1 LSGYPQMLAVRFGGR
16 SEVRAIG
23 ALAPA
28 IQFKLVILQRETQAL
43 GHLILLLFDGF
54 VFKLENFSA
63 AKANQVIVVM
73 AGILEL
79 VNGSAIKKP
88 ALHGE
93 PRLYQAADGA
103 VNGSQPHPGGLLFH
117 DAEEFFGG
125 KMAARLHKFRNDHL
139 TLARHL
145 QLVFRKVSLIRL
157 EESVEIVG
165 GRDWLAF
172 AFGAHGG
179 GIPEIGSFWYAAEMQ
194 RFFPDFGTDYRFP
207 AFEEAVLKYW
217 KDQKIFERL
226 LSTKDKRKW
235 YGFYD
240 GPPFATGLPHYGHL
254 IGGTLKDIV
263 PRYWSMRGYHV
274 ERRFGW
280 DCHGLPVEFE
290 MEKTLNLSGSLAI
303 RAYGV
308 DKFNEACRGIVLRY
322 TADWRKTVERMGRW
336 ADMDN
341 DYKTMNPEFMESVW
355 WVFKELWNKGLIYQ
369 GKKVV
374 PYSWRLTA
382 PLSNFEASQNYK
394 SVQDPAVTVL
404 FPLDDAPD
412 EAILAWTTT
421 PWTLP
426 ANLGL
431 AVNKDFTYVKYPL
444 LNPTS
449 SGVKFAWV
457 LRERAPAYAKELN
470 LEKEEDEKRGVDLV
484 GKTYRPLF
492 PYYGSHKKQGAF
504 RVIWGDF
511 VSATDGTGIVHM
523 APAFGEDDFY
533 ACQREKIELVDPTN
547 QEAYYTKEA
556 NHPDAL
562 DLAGKHVKDPAT
574 DKEIV
579 KWLKDSGLLLKQEV
593 LQHNYPFCER
603 SDTPLIYKA
612 ISSWFVAV
620 EKVKDRMQA
629 NNQTIHW
636 VPGHIRDGRFG
647 KWLENA
653 RDWCISRN
661 RFWGTPIPVWI
672 CESCGHKHVVGSRA
686 ELDQLAGKPMPDLHS
701 HFVDEIAAD
710 CPKCG
715 KAAALK
721 RTPEVLDCW
730 FESGS
735 MPYAQIHYPFEG
747 KAAFDQ
753 QFPAN
758 FIAEGLDQ
766 TRGWFYTLTVLS
778 TALFDKPAFKN
789 CVVNGLVLAEDG
801 KKMSKRLKN
810 YPDPSL
816 IMEKYGADALRLY
829 LMQSPAVHGE
839 ELRFSEKYLVENM
852 RAVLLPL
859 WNSYQFFASYAN
871 IDGFNPSLWKN
882 APPVNQRPR
891 IDQWI
896 LALLQETES
905 KMHKEMESYELAN
918 VFPLL
923 AKFLDNL
930 TNWYIRLN
938 RSRYWENK
946 GSEFSADKLSAYS
959 TLFEVLDRFGLLLA
973 PNLPFFSEYLHSALH
988 YGVNPEKLCEHSGLP
1003 SVHERLYALPKALAA
1018 DDTALI
1024 AEMALAQR
1032 AILLGRSLRA
1042 EARIGLRQP
1051 LQRMSLAGLLPSDQ
1065 KLLKAQENMVLSELN
1080 LKELHFLQDG
1090 SGLVVESV
1098 KPNLKKLGAKLGRKM
1113 QSVQQELKSWGAKEI
1128 TAFEQAGHATVAG
1141 EKIEKD
1147 DLFVERKAA
1156 EGKTAGALEGMV
1168 AELDTALTPALK
1180 KEGLKRELVNRIQ
1193 QRRKEMKF
1201 NLSDRIRVT
1210 YSAGGLCE
1218 EILREESAHPS
1229 FLSTETLALGFS
1241 NGASGLGEKEAFEGH
1256 GDAWLAFGLET
1267 A

>member
-1 LSGYPQMLAVRFGGR
+1 MNS
-16 SEVRAIG
+16 S
-23 ALAPA
+23 
-28 IQFKLVILQRETQAL
+28 
-43 GHLILLLFDGF
+43 
-54 VFKLENFSA
+54 
-63 AKANQVIVVM
+63 
-73 AGILEL
+73 
-79 VNGSAIKKP
+79 
-88 ALHGE
+88 
-93 PRLYQAADGA
+93 
-103 VNGSQPHPGGLLFH
+103 
-117 DAEEFFGG
+117 
-125 KMAARLHKFRNDHL
+125 
-139 TLARHL
+139 
-145 QLVFRKVSLIRL
+145 
-157 EESVEIVG
+157 
-165 GRDWLAF
+165 
-172 AFGAHGG
+172 
-179 GIPEIGSFWYAAEMQ
+179 
-194 RFFPDFGTDYRFP
+194 FFPDFGTDYRFP

-217 KDQKIFERL
+217 EDQRIFDRV
-226 LSTKDKRKW
+226 LSTKEKRKW

-240 GPPFATGLPHYGHL
+240 GPPFATGRPHYGHL
-254 IGGTLKDIV
+254 LAGTIKDFI
-263 PRYWSMRGYHV
+263 PRYWTMRGYHV

-303 RAYGV
+303 RDYGV
-308 DKFNEACRGIVLRY
+308 GKFNEACRSIVMEY
-322 TADWRKTVERMGRW
+322 AGDWRDTVERMGRW

-355 WVFKELWNKGLIYQ
+355 WAFKELWDKDLVYQ

-394 SVQDPAVTVL
+394 SVQDPAVTAL
-404 FPLDDAPD
+404 FQLDENPQ
-412 EAILAWTTT
+412 EAVIAWTTT

-431 AVNKDFTYVKYPL
+431 AVHPDFTYVKYPL
-444 LNPTS
+444 LAAS
-449 SGVKFAWV
+449 STGVKYAWV
-457 LRERAPAYAKELN
+457 LRERASAFAKELD
-470 LEKEEDEKRGVDLV
+470 LEKEQDEKRGLELV

-492 PYYGSHKKQGAF
+492 PYYAARKSEGAF
-504 RVIWGDF
+504 RIITGDF
-511 VSATDGTGIVHM
+511 ISNTDGTGVVHM

-533 ACQREKIELVDPTN
+533 ACQREKIALVDPTN
-547 QEAYYTKEA
+547 QEAFYTAEV

-562 DLAGKHVKDPAT
+562 QLEGKHVKDPAT

-579 KWLKDSGLLLKQEV
+579 KWLKDQGLLLKQET

-603 SDTPLIYKA
+603 SDKPLIYKA

-620 EKVKDRMQA
+620 EKIKDRMQA
-629 NNQTIHW
+629 HNQTIQW

-672 CESCGHKHVVGSRA
+672 CEACNHMHVVGSRA
-686 ELDQLAGKPMPDLHS
+686 ELNKLAGRDVPDLHS
-701 HFVDEIAAD
+701 HFVDEIKGD
-710 CPKCG
+710 CPKC
-715 KAAALK
+715 KAKGSLL

-753 QFPAN
+753 QFPAD

-810 YPDPSL
+810 YPDPTL

-839 ELRFSEKYLVENM
+839 ELRFSERFLVENM

-859 WNSYQFFASYAN
+859 WNSYQFFASYSN

-882 APPVNQRPR
+882 APPVADRPR

-896 LALLQETES
+896 LALLQETET
-905 KMHKEMESYELAN
+905 KMHQEMEAYELSN

-923 AKFLDNL
+923 SRFLDNL

-938 RSRYWENK
+938 RSRFWEAK
-946 GSEFSADKLSAYS
+946 GEEFTADKLSAYC
-959 TLFEVLDRFGLLLA
+959 TLFEVLDRFGMMLA
-973 PNLPFFSEYLHSALH
+973 PYLPFFAEYLHGALH
-988 YGVNPEKLCEHSGLP
+988 HGLRPESLAAHGNLP
-1003 SVHERLYALPKALAA
+1003 SIHERIYHLPGALGANE
-1018 DDTALI
+1018 TALV
-1024 AEMALAQR
+1024 AEMAIAQR

-1042 EARIGLRQP
+1042 EAKIGLRQP
-1051 LQRMSLAGLLPSDQ
+1051 LQRLSIAGLDAREQ
-1065 KLLKAQENMVLSELN
+1065 GLLRAQESMVLSELN
-1080 LKELHFLQDG
+1080 LKEIVFLDQG
-1090 SGLVVESV
+1090 AGLVVETV
-1098 KPNLKKLGAKLGRKM
+1098 KPNLKRLGAKLGKKM
-1113 QSVQQELKSWGAKEI
+1113 QAVQQELRSWGAQEI
-1128 TAFEQAGHATVAG
+1128 AKFEAAGFAMVAG
-1141 EKIEKD
+1141 ERIEKD

-1156 EGKTAGALEGMV
+1156 EGKAAGALEGMV
-1168 AELDTALTPALK
+1168 AELDTSLTPALRR
-1180 KEGLKRELVNRIQ
+1180 EGLMRELVNRVQ

-1201 NLSDRIRVT
+1201 NLADRIRVS
-1210 YSAGGLCE
+1210 YQASGLCAD
-1218 EILREESAHPS
+1218 ILDAEAKVPT
-1229 FLSTETLALGFS
+1229 FLSSETLAKGWVQ
-1241 NGASGLGEKEAFEGH
+1241 ADQGLGPKEEFEGH
-1256 GDAWLAFGLET
+1256 EGASLSFRLET
-1267 A
+1267 V

>member
-1 LSGYPQMLAVRFGGR
+1 
-16 SEVRAIG
+16 
-23 ALAPA
+23 
-28 IQFKLVILQRETQAL
+28 
-43 GHLILLLFDGF
+43 
-54 VFKLENFSA
+54 
-63 AKANQVIVVM
+63 
-73 AGILEL
+73 
-79 VNGSAIKKP
+79 
-88 ALHGE
+88 
-93 PRLYQAADGA
+93 
-103 VNGSQPHPGGLLFH
+103 
-117 DAEEFFGG
+117 
-125 KMAARLHKFRNDHL
+125 
-139 TLARHL
+139 
-145 QLVFRKVSLIRL
+145 
-157 EESVEIVG
+157 
-165 GRDWLAF
+165 
-172 AFGAHGG
+172 
-179 GIPEIGSFWYAAEMQ
+179 MQ
-194 RFFPDFGTDYRFP
+194 RFFPDFGNDYRFP

-217 KDQKIFERL
+217 KEQKIFQRVL
-226 LSTKDKRKW
+226 QQKREW
-235 YGFYD
+235 FGFYD

-254 IGGTLKDIV
+254 VGGTLKDIV
-263 PRYWSMRGYHV
+263 PRYWTMRGYHV

-290 MEKTLNLSGSLAI
+290 MEKTLNLNGSLAI
-303 RAYGV
+303 REYGV
-308 DKFNEACRGIVLRY
+308 DKFNEACRSIVLRY
-322 TADWRKTVERMGRW
+322 TSDWRKIVERMGRW

-355 WVFKELWNKGLIYQ
+355 WVFEELWKKGLVYQ

-394 SVQDPAVTVL
+394 SVQDPAITVL
-404 FPLDDAPD
+404 FPWAENPE
-412 EAILAWTTT
+412 EAFVAWTTT

-431 AVNKDFTYVKYPL
+431 AVHKDFTYVKYPL
-444 LNPTS
+444 LQPTS
-449 SGVKFAWV
+449 AGIKYAWV

-470 LEKEEDEKRGVDLV
+470 LEKEVDEKRGHDLV
-484 GKTYRPLF
+484 GKKYRPLF
-492 PYYGSHKKQGAF
+492 PYYADHNAF

-511 VSATDGTGIVHM
+511 VSNTDGTGIVHM
-523 APAFGEDDFY
+523 APAFGEDDFF

-547 QEAYYTKEA
+547 QEAFYTAEA
-556 NHPDAL
+556 NHKDAL
-562 DLAGKHVKDPAT
+562 QLAGKHVKDPAT
-574 DKEIV
+574 DKEII
-579 KWLKDSGLLLKQEV
+579 KWLKDQGRLLKQET

-620 EKVKDRMQA
+620 EKIKDGMQA
-629 NNQTIHW
+629 NNKTIHW

-672 CESCGHKHVVGSRA
+672 CESCQHKQVIGSRA
-686 ELDQLAGKPMPDLHS
+686 ALNQLAGKDIPDLHS
-701 HFVDEIAAD
+701 HFVDKIQAD

-715 KAAALK
+715 KEKSLK

-747 KAAFDQ
+747 KEAFDQ
-753 QFPAN
+753 QFPAD

-778 TALFDKPAFKN
+778 AALFNKPAFKN

-810 YPDPSL
+810 YPDPQL
-816 IMEKYGADALRLY
+816 ILDKYGADALRLY
-829 LMQSPAVHGE
+829 MMQSPAVHGE
-839 ELRFSEKYLVENM
+839 ELRFSERFLVENM

-859 WNSYQFFASYAN
+859 WNAYQFFASYAN
-871 IDGFNPSLWKN
+871 IDGFNPSFWKS
-882 APPVNQRPR
+882 APPVKERPR

-905 KMHKEMESYELAN
+905 KVHKEMEAYEVAN

-938 RSRYWENK
+938 RSRYWEAK
-946 GSEFSADKLSAYS
+946 GEDFSKDKLSAYC

-973 PNLPFFSEYLHSALH
+973 PNLPFFTEYLHGALH
-988 YGVNPEKLCEHSGLP
+988 YGLKPNDLVSHSSLP
-1003 SVHERLYALPKALAA
+1003 SVHERLYSLPPPLQAA
-1018 DDTALI
+1018 DIALI
-1024 AEMALAQR
+1024 EEMALAQR

-1042 EARIGLRQP
+1042 EAKIGLRQP
-1051 LQRMSLAGLLPSDQ
+1051 LQAMSIAGLNAEEQ
-1065 KLLKAQENMVLSELN
+1065 KLLRAQQEMVLSELN
-1080 LKELHFLQDG
+1080 LKEIRFLAQGTD
-1090 SGLVVESV
+1090 LVVQTV
-1098 KPNLKKLGAKLGRKM
+1098 KPNLKKLGARLGKKM
-1113 QSVQQELKSWGAKEI
+1113 QEVQQALRSWGANEI
-1128 TAFEQAGHATVAG
+1128 THFEKNGFATIAG
-1141 EKIEKD
+1141 ERIESA
-1147 DLFVERKAA
+1147 DLLIERKAA

-1168 AELDTALTPALK
+1168 AELHTDLTPALR
-1180 KEGLKRELVNRIQ
+1180 KEGLMRELVNRLQ

-1201 NLSDRIRVT
+1201 QLTDRIRVL
-1210 YSAGGLCE
+1210 YQAGGLCA
-1218 EILREESAHPS
+1218 EILSEENRAPT
-1229 FLSTETLALGFS
+1229 FLSNETLAK
-1241 NGASGLGEKEAFEGH
+1241 AWKESTENNLAREEFPDH
-1256 GDAWLAFGLET
+1256 GDAWLAFRLEVM
-1267 A
+1267 

>member
-1 LSGYPQMLAVRFGGR
+1 
-16 SEVRAIG
+16 
-23 ALAPA
+23 
-28 IQFKLVILQRETQAL
+28 
-43 GHLILLLFDGF
+43 
-54 VFKLENFSA
+54 
-63 AKANQVIVVM
+63 
-73 AGILEL
+73 
-79 VNGSAIKKP
+79 
-88 ALHGE
+88 
-93 PRLYQAADGA
+93 
-103 VNGSQPHPGGLLFH
+103 
-117 DAEEFFGG
+117 
-125 KMAARLHKFRNDHL
+125 
-139 TLARHL
+139 
-145 QLVFRKVSLIRL
+145 
-157 EESVEIVG
+157 
-165 GRDWLAF
+165 
-172 AFGAHGG
+172 
-179 GIPEIGSFWYAAEMQ
+179 MQ
-194 RFFPDFGTDYRFP
+194 SFFPDFGTDYRFP
-207 AFEEAVLKYW
+207 AFEEAVLRYW
-217 KDQKIFERL
+217 KNQKIFARL

-235 YGFYD
+235 FGFYD
-240 GPPFATGLPHYGHL
+240 GPPFATGLPHYGHI
-254 IGGTLKDIV
+254 IGGTLKDMV

-303 RAYGV
+303 RDYGV

-322 TADWRKTVERMGRW
+322 TAEWRKIVERMGRW

-355 WVFKELWNKGLIYQ
+355 WVFKQLWDKGLVYQ

-394 SVQDPAVTVL
+394 SVQDPALSVL
-404 FPLDDAPD
+404 LPLDEAPD
-412 EAILAWTTT
+412 EAFVAWTTT

-444 LNPTS
+444 LTPTS
-449 SGVKFAWV
+449 SGIKFAWV
-457 LRERAPAYAKELN
+457 LRERAPAYAKELDI
-470 LEKEEDEKRGVDLV
+470 EKEQDEKRGSELV

-492 PYYGSHKKQGAF
+492 DYYSQHKAQGAF

-511 VSATDGTGIVHM
+511 VSETDGTGIVHM

-533 ACQREKIELVDPTN
+533 ACQREKIALVDPTN
-547 QEAYYTKEA
+547 AEAYYNKEVSA
-556 NHPDAL
+556 GPLNL
-562 DLAGKHVKDPAT
+562 EGKHVKDPET
-574 DKEIV
+574 DKAII
-579 KWLKDSGLLLKQEV
+579 KFLKDQGRVLKQDT

-620 EKVKDRMQA
+620 EKIKPEMQA
-629 NNQTIHW
+629 NNQQIHW

-672 CESCGHKHVVGSRA
+672 CESCGHKHVVGSRE
-686 ELDQLAGKPMPDLHS
+686 ELNALAGKDMPDLHS
-701 HFVDEIAAD
+701 HFVDKIQAD
-710 CPKCG
+710 CPSCKKKSG
-715 KAAALK
+715 LV

-735 MPYAQIHYPFEG
+735 MPYAQVHYPFEG
-747 KAAFDQ
+747 KSEFGQ
-753 QFPAN
+753 QFPAD

-778 TALFDKPAFKN
+778 TALMNKPAFKN

-801 KKMSKRLKN
+801 KKMSKRLRN
-810 YPDPSL
+810 YPDPTL
-816 IMEKYGADALRLY
+816 VMDKYGADAMRLY

-839 ELRFSEKYLVENM
+839 ELRFSERFLVENM

-882 APPVNQRPR
+882 APSVADRPQ

-896 LALLQETES
+896 LALLHETELQV
-905 KMHKEMESYELAN
+905 HKEMEAYEVSN

-923 AKFLDNL
+923 SKFLDNL

-938 RSRYWENK
+938 RSRFWEAK
-946 GSEFSADKLSAYS
+946 GAEFSKDKLSAYS

-973 PNLPFFSEYLHSALH
+973 PMLPYFGEYLNAALH
-988 YGVNPEKLCEHSGLP
+988 YGVKPEELEKHEALP
-1003 SVHERLYALPKALAA
+1003 SVHERIYAMPSPTGAREKN
-1018 DDTALI
+1018 LI
-1024 AEMALAQR
+1024 AEMAIAQR

-1042 EARIGLRQP
+1042 EAKIGLRQP
-1051 LQRMSLAGLLPSDQ
+1051 LSRMSVAGLSAEDQ
-1065 KLLKAQENMVLSELN
+1065 GLLKAQEHLVLQELN
-1080 LKELHFLQDG
+1080 LKEIAFLKDG
-1090 SGLVVESV
+1090 SALVVETV
-1098 KPNLKKLGAKLGRKM
+1098 KPNLKRLGARLGKKM
-1113 QSVQQELKSWGAKEI
+1113 QAVQQELRNWGAKEI
-1128 TAFEQAGHATVAG
+1128 QAFEKAGSGTVAG
-1141 EKIEKD
+1141 EKIEKE
-1147 DLFVERKAA
+1147 DLLIERKAA
-1156 EGKTAGALEGMV
+1156 EGKAAGALEGMV
-1168 AELDTALTPALK
+1168 AELDTALTAELK
-1180 KEGLKRELVNRIQ
+1180 KEGLMRELVNRIQ

-1201 NLSDRIRVT
+1201 NLADRIKVT
-1210 YSAGGLCE
+1210 YEAYGLCAD
-1218 EILREESAHPS
+1218 ILSGEGKAPT
-1229 FLSTETLALGFS
+1229 FLSEETLAKTWVAG
-1241 NGASGLGEKEAFEGH
+1241 SGLGEAEEFEGH
-1256 GDAWLAFGLET
+1256 GGAKMAFKLEVV
-1267 A
+1267 